1 MVTTTHTSDR
11 LGTDARMAARA
22 ARRRGPR
29 ASIARYYSL
38 TKPRVLLANALTAVA
53 GYLLASAG
61 RFDLWVFVSL
71 TIGSTLMIASA
82 CVLNN
87 VLDRDIDAIMQRTR
101 ARATVSGSISA
112 VRAVVF
118 SIILGALGMASLAIG
133 TNGAVML
140 AGSIGFVTYVV
151 LYGMLSKRMSVHGT
165 LVGSVSG
172 AIPILSGYLA
182 ASERLD
188 AGAIIA
194 FAILFLWQ
202 MPAFYSISIYR
213 RDEYARAGIPVIS
226 VVRGIRATLVQIL
239 IYTIAFVLATLL
251 LPLSGLV
258 GIVYSATMAALGLAW
273 IWLGARGLRARNPEI
288 WARQMFRFS
297 MIMVLAICLMVSV
310 GPLLP

>member
-1 MVTTTHTSDR
+1 MTTTHASDR
-11 LGTDARMAARA
+11 LGTDARIAARA
-22 ARRRGPR
+22 AERDGAR

-38 TKPRVLLANALTAVA
+38 TKPRVLFANALTAVA
-53 GYLLASAG
+53 GYFLASAG
-61 RFDLWVFVSL
+61 RFDLWVFASV
-71 TIGSTLMIASA
+71 TVGSTLMIASA

-101 ARATVSGSISA
+101 ARATVSGSVSA

-118 SIILGALGMASLAIG
+118 SVVLGALGMAALAIG

-140 AGSIGFVTYVV
+140 AGAIGFVTYVV
-151 LYGMLSKRMSVHGT
+151 LYGMLSKRLSVHGT

-182 ASERLD
+182 ASGRLD
-188 AGAIIA
+188 VGAVIA

-202 MPAFYSISIYR
+202 MPAFYSISVYR

-226 VVRGIRATLVQIL
+226 VVRGIRATIFQIL
-239 IYTIAFVLATLL
+239 IYTVAFVVVTLL

-258 GIVYSATMAALGLAW
+258 GIAYSAVMGVLGLGW
-273 IWLGARGLRARNPEI
+273 IWLGIRGLRARTPEI